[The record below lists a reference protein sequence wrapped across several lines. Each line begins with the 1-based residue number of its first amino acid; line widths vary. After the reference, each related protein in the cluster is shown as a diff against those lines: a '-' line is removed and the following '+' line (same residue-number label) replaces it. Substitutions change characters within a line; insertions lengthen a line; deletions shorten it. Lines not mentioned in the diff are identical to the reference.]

1 MKSTIK
7 FFLIIIVQS
16 TLISTLSSAIIEGTS
31 GQITHAYYTNNQTM
45 IWDINT
51 TINYKPVKIH
61 FTLNCEEN
69 YDFLRIYAI
78 DAYGHEVLID
88 CSSGLSVSKML
99 TTILPTGKARIV
111 FTSDDK
117 GCYATNNAF
126 YGCVFNYEV
135 DNSTTTTGDLK
146 VNGTISG
153 NQAQGALRI
162 QTTYGNMDLGPQNEY
177 YAHVYTDRSQ
187 FVFNKKINLID
198 GVLSSFYNTNLK
210 FYTGSSYN
218 SSGTSRMIILNSNGN
233 VGIGSSTF
241 IPLTKLDVEG
251 VIRSRGDIYGGQVIT
266 FQDDARFSVTKTQIP
281 TLRDNTYSM
290 PQYGIATPN
299 TTGAADLWLSGNN
312 GIRMFTSGNPN
323 PRLNIDLNGNVG
335 IGTLIPDEK
344 LTVNGNIH
352 AKGVLIDMT
361 GPLADFVFDD
371 DYPLMPLNK
380 VKKFITINKHLPGIP
395 SAKEVSQKSLDVGQM
410 QNLLLQKIEE
420 LTLYILEQQKQINEL
435 QSEIK
440 TLR

>member
-135 DNSTTTTGDLK
+135 DNSTTMT
-146 VNGTISG
+146 
-153 NQAQGALRI
+153 
-162 QTTYGNMDLGPQNEY
+162 
-177 YAHVYTDRSQ
+177 
-187 FVFNKKINLID
+187 
-198 GVLSSFYNTNLK
+198 SS
-210 FYTGSSYN
+210 
-218 SSGTSRMIILNSNGN
+218 
-233 VGIGSSTF
+233 
-241 IPLTKLDVEG
+241 
-251 VIRSRGDIYGGQVIT
+251 
-266 FQDDARFSVTKTQIP
+266 
-281 TLRDNTYSM
+281 
-290 PQYGIATPN
+290 
-299 TTGAADLWLSGNN
+299 
-312 GIRMFTSGNPN
+312 
-323 PRLNIDLNGNVG
+323 
-335 IGTLIPDEK
+335 
-344 LTVNGNIH
+344 H
-352 AKGVLIDMT
+352 
-361 GPLADFVFDD
+361 
-371 DYPLMPLNK
+371 
-380 VKKFITINKHLPGIP
+380 
-395 SAKEVSQKSLDVGQM
+395 
-410 QNLLLQKIEE
+410 
-420 LTLYILEQQKQINEL
+420 
-435 QSEIK
+435 
-440 TLR
+440 